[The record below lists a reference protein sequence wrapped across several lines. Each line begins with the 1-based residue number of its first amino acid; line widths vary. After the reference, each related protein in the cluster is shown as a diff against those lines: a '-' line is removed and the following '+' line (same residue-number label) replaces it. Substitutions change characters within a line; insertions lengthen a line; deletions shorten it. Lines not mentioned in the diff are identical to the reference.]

1 MPEIKENLDLLKKLQ
16 PLFKRV
22 LGEYKFGDMVFSQ
35 LRSCIGYYSSMVLS
49 GADEIYYFN
58 TAFGHFT
65 ESDNVLRVPT
75 FEELWG
81 MVDWDK
87 WSREILND
95 GTLELKSIV
104 APIRYIIDMPYTA
117 LLQAL
122 CSQEGI

>member
-1 MPEIKENLDLLKKLQ
+1 
-16 PLFKRV
+16 
-22 LGEYKFGDMVFSQ
+22 
-35 LRSCIGYYSSMVLS
+35 MVLS

-81 MVDWDK
+81 MVDWINVNVDI
-87 WSREILND
+87 WSD
-95 GTLELKSIV
+95 GKMTFWESRHEGDAQKT
-104 APIRYIIDMPYTA
+104 DPYTA

-122 CSQEGI
+122 LQQSEEK